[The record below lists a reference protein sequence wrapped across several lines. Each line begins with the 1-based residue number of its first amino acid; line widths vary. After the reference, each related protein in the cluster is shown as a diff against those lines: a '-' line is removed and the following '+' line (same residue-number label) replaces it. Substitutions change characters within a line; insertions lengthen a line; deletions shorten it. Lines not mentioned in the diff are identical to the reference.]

1 MRKDTDVGQDMK
13 TANTTQ
19 PILVPLLIILL
30 LTFIL
35 QLASVAFSSSVKG
48 QDFQSVVLPSI
59 LFLCLTTLP
68 LAVLG
73 IWLGRQ
79 IGLGAPL
86 LAALLQN
93 QPGAIDKLFKDA
105 RIAIL
110 LGLSMGAAL
119 VLLRVLMEPW
129 LPPEIAAFGH
139 RGFWGGLL
147 ISAGAAMAEEVW
159 FRLGLMTIILWAII
173 RALGHTSVRPAV
185 AWPVM
190 ITVAV
195 AFGLVHLPQL
205 MSYGAGSPFAIW
217 ATIIGNSIAGTLY
230 GWCYWRL
237 SFIAAVIAHFA
248 VDIVIHALPALVT

>member
-13 TANTTQ
+13 RANTTQ

-68 LAVLG
+68 LASLG
-73 IWLGRQ
+73 ICLGRQ
-79 IGLGAPL
+79 IGLGTPL

-93 QPGAIDKLFKDA
+93 QPGAMDKFFKDA
-105 RIAIL
+105 RVAML
-110 LGLSMGAAL
+110 LGMSMGAAL
-119 VLLRVLMEPW
+119 ALLRMLTEPW
-129 LPPEIAAFGH
+129 LPPEIAAFGF

-147 ISAGAAMAEEVW
+147 ISAGAAVAEEVW

-173 RALGHTSVRPAV
+173 RVLGHTGIRPAV

-190 ITVAV
+190 ITVSV

-217 ATIIGNSIAGTLY
+217 ATIIGNSLVGTMY
-230 GWCYWRL
+230 GWCYWRR
-237 SFIAAVIAHFA
+237 SFIAAVIAHFS
-248 VDIVIHALPALVT
+248 VDLVIHALPALVT